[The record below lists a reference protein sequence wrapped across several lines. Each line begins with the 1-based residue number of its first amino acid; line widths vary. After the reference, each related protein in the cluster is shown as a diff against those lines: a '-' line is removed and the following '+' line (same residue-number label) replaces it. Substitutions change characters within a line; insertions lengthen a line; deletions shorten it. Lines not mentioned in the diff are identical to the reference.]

1 MAEHVPFWQRVSSIF
16 RGGMNG
22 GVDAHSEA
30 SLQVIED
37 RDRPAPWWKPGVRR
51 QQAREM
57 VTRVAHLAEAMEEH
71 YRRQDERGA
80 ALAGSLDRVGAILEQ
95 LAVSQRAQ
103 SDYLRS
109 IAEHTEVANR
119 NSATLA
125 STVAKLPESLSAQA
139 DAIRNVARQL
149 EVAQES
155 DTQLMHSLQQFGRA
169 VDTLGALGHGPGR
182 GAAALSNA
190 QQRQHEEFATVVG
203 STTAAS

>member
-1 MAEHVPFWQRVSSIF
+1 
-16 RGGMNG
+16 
-22 GVDAHSEA
+22 
-30 SLQVIED
+30 
-37 RDRPAPWWKPGVRR
+37 
-51 QQAREM
+51 
-57 VTRVAHLAEAMEEH
+57 MEEH

-169 VDTLGALGHGPGR
+169 VDTLGASGTAQVEALQR
-182 GAAALSNA
+182 LSNA

-203 STTAAS
+203 EHNRRFLTVLIIIGVLLLGVIVVLGITVLMRSI